1 MISFRDTTLTRLRL
15 CAHLVIGV
23 LIGLLYLDIGNEA
36 SKVFN
41 NSGCMFFSVLFLMFT
56 ALMPTVMTFPLGRF
70 ILDHSG
76 IPVEFPPHSVSV
88 HFLLHF
94 SD

>member
-1 MISFRDTTLTRLRL
+1 M
-15 CAHLVIGV
+15 IGV

-56 ALMPTVMTFPLGRF
+56 ALMPTVMTFPLG
-70 ILDHSG
+70 DY
-76 IPVEFPPHSVSV
+76 SVFVRVQTGGKKSMQLYIFKCAGPLV
-88 HFLLHF
+88 GNAFTGQF
-94 SD
+94 SNHCRCQNRM

>member
-1 MISFRDTTLTRLRL
+1 MGYVSLTPLHKAQTYMCCCALITTRFIRDTTLTRLRFA
-15 CAHLVIGV
+15 AHLVIGV

-56 ALMPTVMTFPLGRF
+56 ALMPTVMTFPLGN
-70 ILDHSG
+70 LYG
-76 IPVEFPPHSVSV
+76 
-88 HFLLHF
+88 
-94 SD
+94 